1 MALQKIGGRKRKG
14 IVGIEA
20 AVVLIAFVLVA
31 ASLAFVALNMGMFAT
46 QRTKEVIGK
55 AYESSSR
62 ALEVSGSALA
72 NMQGS
77 SDSSQNPALEILV
90 PIRLTAGSKAI
101 DAKKFLIV
109 TTILYANGTAESY
122 ARNLSKAQFIDVET
136 YLDLSQAISEA
147 GLSDAGDAALIGVSG
162 SIGDGKLDPNDL
174 IYLEVKMPDNVF
186 AYSYITIEIQTPT
199 GNALTVSRTIP
210 ATTAEGLINLDMTG

>member
-1 MALQKIGGRKRKG
+1 MLQKIRGKRRKG

-62 ALEVSGSALA
+62 ALEVSGSVLA
-72 NMQGS
+72 NMKGAT
-77 SDSSQNPALEILV
+77 DSSQNPVNQILV
-90 PIRLTAGSKAI
+90 PIRLTAGSKAV

-109 TTILYANGTAESY
+109 TTVLYADGTSKSY
-122 ARNLSKAQFIDVET
+122 SCNLTKATFIDASG
-136 YLDLSQAISEA
+136 LDLDTALDSAQLENA
-147 GLSDAGDAALIGVSG
+147 GNATLIGVSG
-162 SIGDGKLDPNDL
+162 SIVDGKLDPNDL
-174 IYLEVKMPDNVF
+174 IYLEVLMPDNVY
-186 AYSYITIEIQTPT
+186 AYSYVTIEIQTPT
-199 GNALTVSRTIP
+199 GNALTVSRTVP
-210 ATTAEGLINLDMTG
+210 ATTASGLINLDMIG

>member
-1 MALQKIGGRKRKG
+1 MQKIKGKKRKG

-62 ALEVSGSALA
+62 ALEVSGSVLA
-72 NMQGS
+72 DMEGS
-77 SDSSQNPALEILV
+77 TDSSANPTLEILV

-101 DAKKFLIV
+101 DARKFLIV
-109 TTILYANGTAESY
+109 TTVLFANGTAKSY
-122 ARNLSKAQFIDVET
+122 ARNLTNSEFIDVT
-136 YLDLSQAISEA
+136 QDLDLSQAITDA
-147 GLSDAGDAALIGVSG
+147 DLSNAGDSTLIGVSG
-162 SIGDGKLDPNDL
+162 SIADGKLDPNDL
-174 IYLEVKMPDNVF
+174 IYLIVKMPSDVY

-199 GNALTVSRTIP
+199 GNALTVSRVVP
-210 ATTAEGLINLDMTG
+210 ATTAAGLINMDMSG

>member
-1 MALQKIGGRKRKG
+1 MRKMKAQKRRG

-62 ALEVSGSALA
+62 ALEVSGSVLA
-72 NMQGS
+72 DMAGTGTSAN
-77 SDSSQNPALEILV
+77 DNPVNYILV

-101 DAKKFLIV
+101 DATKFLIV
-109 TTILYANGTAESY
+109 TNILFPDGSAQSYSCPFAE
-122 ARNLSKAQFIDVET
+122 KQFVDASN
-136 YLDLSQAISEA
+136 LDLSAEIP
-147 GLSDAGDAALIGVSG
+147 SDLTDDGDATLIGVSG
-162 SIGDGKLDPNDL
+162 SIEDGKLDPNDL
-174 IYLEVKMPDNVF
+174 IYLIVSMPDNVV

-199 GNALTVSRTIP
+199 GNALTVSRVVP
-210 ATTAEGLINLDMTG
+210 ATTAAGLINLDMTS